1 MSRIQH
7 FIAVGLAALVLALVA
22 ANLTLASLNRDLQAD
37 VTLRQQY
44 VQQSVQLEGL
54 YREIVRALAELGA
67 RNNDDAV
74 RGLLARHGISYAVT
88 PTAAAPAASPA
99 VRK

>member
-7 FIAVGLAALVLALVA
+7 LTTTVLAVLVLALVGA
-22 ANLTLASLNRDLQAD
+22 DLALASLNRDLQAD
-37 VTLRQQY
+37 VGLRQQY
-44 VQQSVQLEGL
+44 VQQSLQLEGL

-67 RNNDDAV
+67 RNNDEAV
-74 RGLLARHGISYAVT
+74 RSLLAGHGITYSVT
-88 PTAAAPAASPA
+88 PAASAPAPAGA